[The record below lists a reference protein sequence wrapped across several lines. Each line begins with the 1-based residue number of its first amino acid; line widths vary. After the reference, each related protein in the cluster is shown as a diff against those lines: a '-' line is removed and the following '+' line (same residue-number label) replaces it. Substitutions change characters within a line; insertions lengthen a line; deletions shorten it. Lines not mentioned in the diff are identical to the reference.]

1 MQLVLTS
8 YFEQYQPKGLLFLI
22 CCLWNWQ
29 ACLVSS
35 HGQDKPVTCSQRLS
49 TLSIQL
55 QSAPIYKRIKVGPP
69 KLHVIRTSTILPFC
83 MLLSMTIIAI
93 TSIISLRLPFLILQ
107 IFKETELLTS
117 CYFLLPTN
125 LLFPGEAGLLTK
137 YYTMRAGSDEEVVSI
152 RISQQLV

>member
-1 MQLVLTS
+1 
-8 YFEQYQPKGLLFLI
+8 
-22 CCLWNWQ
+22 
-29 ACLVSS
+29 
-35 HGQDKPVTCSQRLS
+35 
-49 TLSIQL
+49 
-55 QSAPIYKRIKVGPP
+55 
-69 KLHVIRTSTILPFC
+69 